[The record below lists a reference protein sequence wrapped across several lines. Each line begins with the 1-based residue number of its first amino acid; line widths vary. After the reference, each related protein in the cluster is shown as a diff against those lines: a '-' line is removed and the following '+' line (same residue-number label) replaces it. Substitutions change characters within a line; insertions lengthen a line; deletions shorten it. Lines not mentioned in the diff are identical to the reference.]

1 MPHSSLKHARG
12 ARPTLFFLL
21 LSACLG
27 VSGQDAPATF
37 SGNLGGERVTLSAA
51 VHDVGGVAYVSLN
64 RLVDQLGGGMK
75 LMAGQGEI
83 SLDGASAVA
92 VVNDAAV
99 RTAARQYYLQHPVL
113 AGDDTLFIA
122 ASDAELFF
130 REGFG
135 VAVTRT
141 AAAPPVVL
149 SPSTPAD
156 PVYEEDPAALLAPL
170 PDPAPAA
177 LAPLTPVEPELGDAA
192 PPPEPATA
200 PEPGPAGP
208 ADETPAPATVAAES
222 LRGPVRALVL
232 DPGHGGADAGTT
244 AQDGVLEKEVTLAL
258 ARRVADKF
266 KELSRVPVSLTRDA
280 DRAMTAGERAAAN
293 GVRPGALLVSLHAG
307 APAAPEGAGVLLLHA
322 PVTGR
327 GGDPDALAG
336 RAQSFAEGLAGKLN
350 GAEDGV
356 KAAVRAAPLRLQ
368 TAAGVPCV
376 LAECGTLATAEGAA
390 ALADAAR
397 RDALADGIAAAL
409 AELLNEHN
417 ARP

>member
-12 ARPTLFFLL
+12 SRHALFCLIL
-21 LSACLG
+21 AACLG
-27 VSGQDAPATF
+27 ASGQDAPATF
-37 SGNLGGERVTLSAA
+37 SGNLGGERVNLSAD

-75 LMAGQGEI
+75 LMTGQGEI

-99 RTAARQYYLQHPVL
+99 RTATKQFYLQHPVL
-113 AGDDTLFIA
+113 AGDNALFIA
-122 ASDAELFF
+122 ASDAEAFF

-135 VAVTRT
+135 VAMTRT
-141 AAAPPVVL
+141 AAAAPPVEL

-156 PVYEEDPAALLAPL
+156 ALLEEDPAALLAPL
-170 PDPAPAA
+170 PDPAPAPA
-177 LAPLTPVEPELGDAA
+177 AVEPLTPVEPALTEEAPPLEAAA
-192 PPPEPATA
+192 PPES
-200 PEPGPAGP
+200 AG
-208 ADETPAPATVAAES
+208 ETPDTATVAPES
-222 LRGPVRALVL
+222 LRGPVLALAL
-232 DPGHGGADAGTT
+232 DAGHGGADAGTT

-258 ARRVADKF
+258 AQRVAEKF
-266 KELSRVPVSLTRDA
+266 KERSKIPVSLTRDG
-280 DRAMTAGERAAAN
+280 DRAMTAGERAASG
-293 GVRPGALLVSLHAG
+293 GVKPGALLVSLHAG

-350 GAEDGV
+350 GAEGGA

-376 LAECGTLATAEGAA
+376 LAECGTLSTAEGAA